1 MSRMPRMRV
10 ACAEEGWKPM
20 ETYSRH
26 LGRQVFG
33 WAIKD
38 RPGRYLVVYETQG
51 FVHQK
56 RTAMRHLR
64 GQRNVVPPPVK
75 FWDQANPHE
84 GSSFRDELGMKEAL
98 QKMLEELPRLV
109 YPGQPLQ
116 LCHCGETPREMVRL
130 YTEACSEVD
139 LDEAWCKVLWV
150 VQHIT
155 THHLRDMAQNQFSGL
170 AARWFADFLEET
182 LRYSVNTGAYGFGRD
197 DVVQLGRLAQ
207 EACRSFHS

>member
-1 MSRMPRMRV
+1 MSRMPRMRL

-56 RTAMRHLR
+56 RTATRHLR

-116 LCHCGETPREMVRL
+116 LCRCGETPREMVRL